1 MRIVAITAILS
12 LVVETSAFGVF
23 RTNNVRTST
32 VLSGLP
38 DNMAE
43 FKVKSDRWRE
53 IKGLSDEEAEKQ
65 LSGDEL
71 EIFKTY
77 HVDFKE
83 DLEKTKQVV
92 KMLMKDL
99 DPVKVQPK
107 GKNQRKRDKFAREQA
122 HQWKSIK
129 IATST

>member
-1 MRIVAITAILS
+1 MRVAVILS
-12 LVVETSAFGVF
+12 LVVGTSAFGVS
-23 RTNNVRTST
+23 RTNHVRPSTSIN
-32 VLSGLP
+32 GLP
-38 DNMAE
+38 ENMAE

-92 KMLMKDL
+92 NMLMKDL

-122 HQWKSIK
+122 YSERDY
-129 IATST
+129 

>member
-1 MRIVAITAILS
+1 MHLFYASPLTPH
-12 LVVETSAFGVF
+12 ENSALYTLFLGVS
-23 RTNNVRTST
+23 RTNHARASTSIN
-32 VLSGLP
+32 GFP
-38 DNMAE
+38 ENMAE
-43 FKVKSDRWRE
+43 NKVKSDRWRE

-122 HQWKSIK
+122 YSEREY
-129 IATST
+129 